1 MTTGHAILTFDR
13 VVAGYGNRQVL
24 NGVSIEVGEEEIVAL
39 IGHNGAGK
47 STLLK
52 CAFGLV
58 RPHGGKVVV
67 LGNCLGNSRP
77 ASMLKKGVAY
87 VPQGNRVFGDLSVL
101 ENLRIAATVHSQPH
115 RLSEDLEVVFRQF
128 PILRERSEGRAST
141 LSGGEKQMLAFASA
155 LILKP
160 RLLLID
166 EPSLGLGPKLVRSV
180 LDQITEI
187 RRNWGTTV
195 LIVEQKV
202 KEVLRIADRVYVLR
216 GGSVAFSGPVSDL
229 ENEETLRSV
238 YL

>member
-1 MTTGHAILTFDR
+1 MMPVESVLLLDR
-13 VVAGYGNRQVL
+13 VVAGYGNRRVL
-24 NGVSIEVGEEEIVAL
+24 NGVSIEVGEKEIVAL

-58 RPHGGKVVV
+58 RPQSGNVLV
-67 LGNCLGNSRP
+67 LGKSLKNAVP
-77 ASMLKKGVAY
+77 AEMLNMGVAY
-87 VPQGNRVFGDLSVL
+87 IPQGNRVFGELSVL
-101 ENLRIAATVHSQPH
+101 ENLRIATTVHSQSR
-115 RLSEDLEVVFRQF
+115 RLSDDLERVFRQF
-128 PILRERSEGRAST
+128 PILAERSKERASI
-141 LSGGEKQMLAFASA
+141 LSGGEKQMLAFACA

-180 LDQITEI
+180 LDQISEV
-187 RRNWGTTV
+187 RNLWSTAV

-216 GGSVAFSGPVSDL
+216 GGSVSFSGPVSQL
-229 ENEETLRSV
+229 ENEETLRTA